1 MRPRTIKHL
10 VRILSKKKDI
20 EVQFKKNSIGPGS
33 YSSLDN
39 SYEFSELVLNCKK
52 EYIYGLIFHEVA
64 HSYAPFLQNYYFE
77 TPFYFL
83 SHSLFESLVE
93 KSYLKINPT
102 AEYFFMILHYLTIPK
117 HVIEIF
123 KKSKIDFPKDYCEL
137 LRFYCGEYM
146 IFKDYMNSENNMK
159 EFRYVLSFLYYIEN
173 ILKEYNTDLET
184 IKYHIDQINFDNLH
198 KIAAKILETCNLID
212 YEIQFRNIHSE
223 YIYFDKSRD
232 VLFKN
237 LEKKEY
243 IFF

>member
-1 MRPRTIKHL
+1 MRPRTIKHI
-10 VRILSKKKDI
+10 VRILRKKKDI
-20 EVQFKKNSIGPGS
+20 EVQFKKNAIGPGT
-33 YSSLDN
+33 YSLLDN
-39 SYEFSELVLNCKK
+39 SYEFSEFVLNCKK

-102 AEYFFMILHYLTIPK
+102 AEYFFMFLHYLTIPK
-117 HVIEIF
+117 QVMEIL

-159 EFRYVLSFLYYIEN
+159 DFKIILLFLYNVEN
-173 ILKEYNTDLET
+173 RLKEYDTDLEAV
-184 IKYHIDQINFDNLH
+184 KYYIDQINFDNLH
-198 KIAAKILETCNLID
+198 KIAAKILKICDLID
-212 YEIQFRNIHSE
+212 YEIQFRNYYSG
-223 YIYFDKSRD
+223 YIYFDEQRD
-232 VLFKN
+232 ILFEN
-237 LEKKEY
+237 LKK
-243 IFF
+243 